1 MRRFFLRAASAL
13 VVLGST
19 PAGCGSEE
27 ATRGSSAPEKTS
39 RDSMLVQLPGWRN
52 EGALLPI
59 RRGHTVAPTANGTF
73 HAWSEPLRRNCDC
86 PPKGF
91 RPGFGCSSERLVAGG
106 WSPAPTPMQRSIGG
120 CRRGAISSWFS
131 PRPGSPYR
139 GACRRPA
146 TDGVARR
153 WVLGPDRNTC
163 AFWWRLQYG
172 MVGPSRRKRF
182 NA

>member
-73 HAWSEPLRRNCDC
+73 HAWSLDLRESAQLRLSAEGVQTRLRLLERTTRRWRLVSSADADAAIDRRLPAGRYLVVVQSAAGISVPWRLSAACYGRGC
-86 PPKGF
+86 PP
-91 RPGFGCSSERLVAGG
+91 V
-106 WSPAPTPMQRSIGG
+106 
-120 CRRGAISSWFS
+120 S
-131 PRPGSPYR
+131 PRS
-139 GACRRPA
+139 
-146 TDGVARR
+146 
-153 WVLGPDRNTC
+153 
-163 AFWWRLQYG
+163 
-172 MVGPSRRKRF
+172 
-182 NA
+182 